1 MINRYIIKQ
10 KLKNNFWLAYDIK
23 YGNYVSVRI
32 KKISSEESNEQLE
45 IDFLK
50 KIYKHNFS
58 EEWIKPLKEY
68 YKND

>member
-10 KLKNNFWLAYDIK
+10 KLRNNFWLAYDIK
-23 YGNYVSVRI
+23 YGNYVSIKI
-32 KKISSEESNEQLE
+32 KKISSEENNEQLE

-58 EEWIKPLKEY
+58 E
-68 YKND
+68 